1 MKVLFCRVTWME
13 FYRGKQGG
21 DAIVGGGA
29 YPNQTGQAGEVCN
42 FEPHDGYV
50 HGFVHPPGKTIDIK
64 RIAHR
69 VDESIDDAESIDN
82 VLIVWVAPLKGGAPT
97 VVVGWYRNA
106 TVFHNLKIFEPV
118 PPIYDANG
126 LAGHYR
132 FKAASDDAVLL
143 PVDARTLEIPT
154 FQKGYMGQPL
164 IWYADSEEGKS
175 VVDRVLAL
183 VDGGSAPPRIKPR
196 KTDPE
201 HNAKVEKAAVR
212 TVRKHF
218 ERLRYTVKSVE
229 ADNVG
234 WDLEAK
240 FGVRRCLRIEVKGLS
255 GSGPVVELTPNE
267 YEKFQEEADDYRLAI
282 VTDALSR
289 TPRLMICRFSGEL
302 REWVVEM
309 EGKADGR
316 MEVEPRSS
324 ARIRVVP
331 ASA

>member
-1 MKVLFCRVTWME
+1 MRVLFCNVGWME
-13 FYRGKQGG
+13 FYRGLGRG
-21 DAIVGGGA
+21 DAIKGGGSFVE
-29 YPNQTGQAGEVCN
+29 TEERGGEVCN
-42 FEPHDGYV
+42 FEPHDGFVYGYV
-50 HGFVHPPGKTIDIK
+50 QPTGKTIDTK
-64 RIAHR
+64 RIAGH
-69 VDESIDDAESIDN
+69 DAESIDN
-82 VLIVWVAPLKGGAPT
+82 VLIVWTAPLNGRFRR

-106 TVFHNLKIFEPV
+106 TVFREFKEFDRV
-118 PPIYDANG
+118 PPVHEENELTG
-126 LAGHYR
+126 YR
-132 FKAASDDAVLL
+132 FKAKADDAQRL
-143 PVDARTLEIPT
+143 PIDSRTFGIK
-154 FQKGYMGQPL
+154 KGKKGHMGHSN

-175 VVDRVLAL
+175 VVAQVLAL
-183 VDGGSAPPRIKPR
+183 MDGRSTPQPNKTR

-212 TVRKHF
+212 TVWEHF
-218 ERLRYTVKSVE
+218 EGLGYTVESVE

-234 WDLEAK
+234 WDLEAELR
-240 FGVRRCLRIEVKGLS
+240 GVRRCLRIEVKGLS